1 MWDEV
6 TGLTRHDRFEMQMH
20 GEVMCNVGMCIL
32 DTEFAE
38 AWDLQKRRFAFTLQ
52 RVEYL
57 RILDFR
63 FLIFQNL

>member
-38 AWDLQKRRFAFTLQ
+38 AWDLQKRRF
-52 RVEYL
+52 RSESVV
-57 RILDFR
+57 
-63 FLIFQNL
+63 